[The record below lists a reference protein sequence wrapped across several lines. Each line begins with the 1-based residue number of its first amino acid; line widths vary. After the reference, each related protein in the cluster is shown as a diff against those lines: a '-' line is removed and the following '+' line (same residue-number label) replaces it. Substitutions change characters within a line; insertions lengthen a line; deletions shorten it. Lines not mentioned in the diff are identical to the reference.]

1 VGPEKT
7 NVTALKY
14 PKLRIG
20 LVYVLCAAL
29 STTGLFLAL
38 VIFLQFLRYNI
49 SPYVGVLLFIS
60 FVILCIA
67 SPVFTYKTKCYVQ
80 SRDNLLVSWIE
91 THVRWQFK
99 KCISF
104 VVACA
109 IAFIF
114 IYAVGGIDRVLAKL
128 SIFIMIVFFIWFDFQ
143 LVAGYLK
150 MVKGVPMKAPGGKL
164 ISNFMRANH

>member
-1 VGPEKT
+1 MGPENT
-7 NVTALKY
+7 NVSALNY

-20 LVYVLCAAL
+20 MVYMLCAAL
-29 STTGLFLAL
+29 STNGLFLAL
-38 VIFLQFLRYNI
+38 VLFLQFLRYNI
-49 SPYVGVLLFIS
+49 SPYVGVLLFMS

-80 SRDNLLVSWIE
+80 SMDNLLGSWIE

-99 KCISF
+99 MCISF

-128 SIFIMIVFFIWFDFQ
+128 AIFIMIVFFIWFDFK

-150 MVKGVPMKAPGGKL
+150 MAKGVPMKAPGGKL
-164 ISNFMRANH
+164 ISNLMRQNH